1 MNVLAQ
7 GTLTKFQSLSDKG
20 IKIEFVTREADPE
33 LSANCQA
40 LHQQDA
46 ILYITTGDLKTEQK
60 QELDSQKVSEFSGI
74 KPKTKSQE
82 LRNVLYV
89 LWEQSDQTKDKEQ
102 LYNEWMDKFKNHIKE
117 MLD

>member
-33 LSANCQA
+33 LSANCQK

-46 ILYITTGDLKTEQK
+46 ILYITSEDLSQAEKDN
-60 QELDSQKVSEFSGI
+60 LDSQKVSEFSGI

-89 LWEQSDQTKDKEQ
+89 LWTQSDQKKDKEQ
-102 LYNEWMDKFKNHIKE
+102 FYNEWMDKFKNKIKE
-117 MLD
+117 LLE